1 MGDNRNRYLMKN
13 TIIFT
18 LGNFG
23 SKLIS
28 FFLIPLYTNVLTTT
42 EYGVVD
48 LVVTVGTV
56 AVPVLT
62 LNISESVMRFA
73 LDKDADKQKITQ
85 IGTGVLLI
93 GMLVGLF
100 IFPICRSFD
109 KISQYSLL
117 VYLYVIAS
125 AASQIY
131 LCDLRGKELL
141 VCYSI
146 GNVLNTLFIACF
158 NILVLLV
165 FKEALGVI

>member
-100 IFPICRSFD
+100 IFPISRSFD

-117 VYLYVIAS
+117 VYLLLLRQRAKYTCVTYAEKNFWS
-125 AASQIY
+125 AIRLEMY
-131 LCDLRGKELL
+131 
-141 VCYSI
+141 
-146 GNVLNTLFIACF
+146 
-158 NILVLLV
+158 
-165 FKEALGVI
+165 

>member
-1 MGDNRNRYLMKN
+1 MANNRNRYLMKN

-28 FFLIPLYTNVLTTT
+28 FFVVPLYTNVLTTT

-48 LVVTVGTV
+48 LVVTVVTV

-93 GMLVGLF
+93 GMLVGLLV
-100 IFPICRSFD
+100 FPICRSFD
-109 KISQYSLL
+109 KISQYSLY

-125 AASQIY
+125 AASQMY
-131 LCDLRGKELL
+131 L
-141 VCYSI
+141 
-146 GNVLNTLFIACF
+146 
-158 NILVLLV
+158 
-165 FKEALGVI
+165 

>member
-1 MGDNRNRYLMKN
+1 MANNRNRYLMKN

-48 LVVTVGTV
+48 LVVTVVTV

-93 GMLVGLF
+93 GMLVGLLV
-100 IFPICRSFD
+100 FPICRSFD
-109 KISQYSLL
+109 KISQYSLY

-125 AASQIY
+125 AASQMY
-131 LCDLRGKELL
+131 LCE
-141 VCYSI
+141 
-146 GNVLNTLFIACF
+146 
-158 NILVLLV
+158 
-165 FKEALGVI
+165 

>member
-1 MGDNRNRYLMKN
+1 MANNRNRYLMKN

-48 LVVTVGTV
+48 LVVTVVTV

-93 GMLVGLF
+93 GMLVGLLV
-100 IFPICRSFD
+100 FPICRSFD
-109 KISQYSLL
+109 KISQYSLY
-117 VYLYVIAS
+117 VYFI
-125 AASQIY
+125 
-131 LCDLRGKELL
+131 
-141 VCYSI
+141 CY
-146 GNVLNTLFIACF
+146 CF
-158 NILVLLV
+158 GSKSDV
-165 FKEALGVI
+165 FV

>member
-1 MGDNRNRYLMKN
+1 MANNRNRYLMKN

-48 LVVTVGTV
+48 LVVTVVTV

-93 GMLVGLF
+93 GMLVGLLV
-100 IFPICRSFD
+100 FPICRSFD
-109 KISQYSLL
+109 KISQYSLY
-117 VYLYVIAS
+117 VYLYVIA
-125 AASQIY
+125 
-131 LCDLRGKELL
+131 
-141 VCYSI
+141 
-146 GNVLNTLFIACF
+146 
-158 NILVLLV
+158 
-165 FKEALGVI
+165 

>member
-1 MGDNRNRYLMKN
+1 MANNRNRYLMKN

-48 LVVTVGTV
+48 LVVTVVTV

-93 GMLVGLF
+93 GMLVGLLV
-100 IFPICRSFD
+100 FPICRSFD
-109 KISQYSLL
+109 KISQYSLY

-125 AASQIY
+125 SKEVRCICVIY
-131 LCDLRGKELL
+131 EEKN
-141 VCYSI
+141 S
-146 GNVLNTLFIACF
+146 
-158 NILVLLV
+158 
-165 FKEALGVI
+165 

>member
-100 IFPICRSFD
+100 IF
-109 KISQYSLL
+109 QYAALL
-117 VYLYVIAS
+117 I
-125 AASQIY
+125 
-131 LCDLRGKELL
+131 RF
-141 VCYSI
+141 
-146 GNVLNTLFIACF
+146 LNTHYLFIYM
-158 NILVLLV
+158 LLLRQRAKYTCV
-165 FKEALGVI
+165 TYAEKNFWSAIRLEMY

>member
-1 MGDNRNRYLMKN
+1 MANNRNRYLMKN

-48 LVVTVGTV
+48 LVVTVVTV

-93 GMLVGLF
+93 GMLVGLLVF
-100 IFPICRSFD
+100 
-109 KISQYSLL
+109 QY
-117 VYLYVIAS
+117 A
-125 AASQIY
+125 
-131 LCDLRGKELL
+131 
-141 VCYSI
+141 
-146 GNVLNTLFIACF
+146 
-158 NILVLLV
+158 VLLIRFPNIHYMFIYMLLLRQQV
-165 FKEALGVI
+165 RCICVIYEEKNS

>member
-1 MGDNRNRYLMKN
+1 MANNRNRYLMKN

-48 LVVTVGTV
+48 LVVTVVTV

-93 GMLVGLF
+93 GMLVGLLV
-100 IFPICRSFD
+100 FPICRSFD
-109 KISQYSLL
+109 KISQYSLY

-125 AASQIY
+125 AASQMY
-131 LCDLRGKELL
+131 LCEFTRKRTLSLL
-141 VCYSI
+141 FDWKCVKYS
-146 GNVLNTLFIACF
+146 FYC
-158 NILVLLV
+158 LL
-165 FKEALGVI
+165 

>member
-1 MGDNRNRYLMKN
+1 MANNRNRYLMKN

-48 LVVTVGTV
+48 LVVTVVTV

-73 LDKDADKQKITQ
+73 LDRDAGKHNANRDWSTADWNAGGIT
-85 IGTGVLLI
+85 
-93 GMLVGLF
+93 
-100 IFPICRSFD
+100 
-109 KISQYSLL
+109 
-117 VYLYVIAS
+117 
-125 AASQIY
+125 
-131 LCDLRGKELL
+131 
-141 VCYSI
+141 
-146 GNVLNTLFIACF
+146 CF
-158 NILVLLV
+158 SNMP
-165 FKEALGVI
+165 FF

>member
-1 MGDNRNRYLMKN
+1 MANNRNRYLMKN

-93 GMLVGLF
+93 GMLVGLLV
-100 IFPICRSFD
+100 FPICRQRFS
-109 KISQYSLL
+109 
-117 VYLYVIAS
+117 
-125 AASQIY
+125 
-131 LCDLRGKELL
+131 
-141 VCYSI
+141 
-146 GNVLNTLFIACF
+146 
-158 NILVLLV
+158 
-165 FKEALGVI
+165 

>member
-1 MGDNRNRYLMKN
+1 
-13 TIIFT
+13 
-18 LGNFG
+18 
-23 SKLIS
+23 
-28 FFLIPLYTNVLTTT
+28 
-42 EYGVVD
+42 
-48 LVVTVGTV
+48 
-56 AVPVLT
+56 
-62 LNISESVMRFA
+62 MRFA

-146 GNVLNTLFIACF
+146 GNVLNTLFIA
-158 NILVLLV
+158 
-165 FKEALGVI
+165 